1 MNKKYIDPKTTKI
14 EISKLRSEG
23 FTDKE
28 IFTQLSEVYYDKD
41 ELAKLIKFYTS
52 DESIEKVSFEINVLK
67 GMFIIIL
74 LMNLLTKLDSI
85 LNSNFFSYYY
95 YNLSNLIFETSPF
108 LMILILISLFQKE
121 ITPWTYFLI
130 ILYSIFSVS
139 SSFVGLLYEY
149 LIHDI
154 EILDDEV
161 SIFNFGLNIILAII
175 FFTFSTNIKS
185 TLFPNLKFKDMFG
198 VKKDMNGEY
207 IFE

>member
-52 DESIEKVSFEINVLK
+52 DESIEKVSFEVKTLK
-67 GMFIIIL
+67 VIFTFIL
-74 LMNLLTKLDSI
+74 LFHMFVIFYNFIGLNLFIYSNELSFLFLDS
-85 LNSNFFSYYY
+85 SS
-95 YNLSNLIFETSPF
+95 F
-108 LMILILISLFQKE
+108 LLILVLYSLFKKE
-121 ITPWTYFLI
+121 ITSWTYF
-130 ILYSIFSVS
+130 ILNFYSILSVINGFAS
-139 SSFVGLLYEY
+139 LSNEQVSF
-149 LIHDI
+149 
-154 EILDDEV
+154 EIK
-161 SIFNFGLNIILAII
+161 IINIITNIILAII
-175 FFTFSTNIKS
+175 FFTFSTKIKS
-185 TLFPNLKFKDMFG
+185 TLFPNLKFRDMFG